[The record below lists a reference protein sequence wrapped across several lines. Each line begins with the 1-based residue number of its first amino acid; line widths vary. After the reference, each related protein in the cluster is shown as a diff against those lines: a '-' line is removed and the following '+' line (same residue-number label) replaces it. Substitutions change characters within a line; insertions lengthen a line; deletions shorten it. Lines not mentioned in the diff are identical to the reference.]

1 MDLKKALK
9 TELTE
14 ETNTTKKFIE
24 RIPETQY
31 DWAPHEKSMKMKYLA
46 THIAELPAWV
56 EMAVH
61 TDGLDF
67 AANEYQPTSIAN
79 NNDLLTLLE
88 TSLQKGL
95 AALDELKEED
105 LEKEWL
111 LRHGD
116 TILWKG
122 TKYSMVRLA
131 LAQTSHHRAQL
142 GVYLRLLNIPIPGS
156 YGPSADEQTF

>member
-1 MDLKKALK
+1 MDLKKVFK
-9 TELTE
+9 SELTE
-14 ETNTTKKFIE
+14 ETNTTKKFLE

-31 DWAPHEKSMKMKYLA
+31 DWAPHEKSMKMKHLA
-46 THIAELPAWV
+46 THIAELPAWI

-67 AANEYQPTSIAN
+67 AANEYTPTPIAD

-111 LRHGD
+111 LRQGD
-116 TILWKG
+116 TILWTG
-122 TKYSMVRLA
+122 TKYRMIRLA